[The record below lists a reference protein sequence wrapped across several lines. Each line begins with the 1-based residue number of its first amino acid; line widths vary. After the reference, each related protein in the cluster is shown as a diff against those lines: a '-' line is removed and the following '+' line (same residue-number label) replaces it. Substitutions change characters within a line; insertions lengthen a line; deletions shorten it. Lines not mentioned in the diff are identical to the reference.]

1 MASKTHRYI
10 SRPRRPRRS
19 LHSLRRRPARERD
32 RPLPEH
38 AVDAPHLRRQ
48 LFTDVETNAYTG
60 NDLHNSIENS
70 KRVGLVV
77 L

>member
-1 MASKTHRYI
+1 MASTAHRYI

-60 NDLHNSIENS
+60 TDLHNSFENS
-70 KRVGLVV
+70 KRIGLVV